1 MGDPT
6 SRPFFARFCPKKTW
20 RSASACD
27 HALHTCGIESTI
39 AASRLHETNPADQPV
54 SPLRTDYTLSQKLRY
69 TKYEFCVM
77 LVRVIASIIWAGNAM
92 TDFLDKLNLL
102 LRSSL
107 KSLASGERPTHPPT
121 IAPDKLGK
129 DIDREINALRK
140 QINAAISHQEALQSR
155 MDDMARQISD
165 YDMQV
170 DAALRAGDDQ
180 RAHYLLTQK
189 QRLEQRLRTQA
200 ETLERH
206 RAATSELIEQVSQLE
221 TMVAEAQ
228 TQPSPTATSPQTS
241 QPASN
246 AASAQSTPAAP
257 QIKTSIPIKV
267 DRASE
272 TLDPIPE
279 SLSERPEVKRAEQ
292 SVTTAEQRVTVL
304 SDVLRAVRERVEETF
319 APLTKPRE
327 EKSPAATTPQTTQP
341 PTAAPTPSKPA
352 ASDDDLAQRRKR
364 LSLPE

>member
-1 MGDPT
+1 
-6 SRPFFARFCPKKTW
+6 
-20 RSASACD
+20 
-27 HALHTCGIESTI
+27 
-39 AASRLHETNPADQPV
+39 
-54 SPLRTDYTLSQKLRY
+54 
-69 TKYEFCVM
+69 
-77 LVRVIASIIWAGNAM
+77 M

-107 KSLASGERPTHPPT
+107 KSLIAGERPTHPLK

-129 DIDREINALRK
+129 DIDREIQSLHK
-140 QINAAISHQEALQSR
+140 QINAAVSQQEALQSR

-165 YDMQV
+165 YDTQV

-200 ETLERH
+200 ENLERH
-206 RAATSELIEQVSQLE
+206 RAATAELIEQVSQLE
-221 TMVAEAQ
+221 AMVAEAQ
-228 TQPSPTATSPQTS
+228 AQLGSTAFSPQTS
-241 QPASN
+241 QSLPNASPA
-246 AASAQSTPAAP
+246 QKPPAAP
-257 QIKTSIPIKV
+257 QIKTSIPIQT

-272 TLDPIPE
+272 RLDPIPE
-279 SLSERPEVKRAEQ
+279 SLSEQPEVKRAEQ
-292 SVTTAEQRVTVL
+292 SVTTAEQRVIAL

-327 EKSPAATTPQTTQP
+327 DKSPTATSPQTPQP
-341 PTAAPTPSKPA
+341 PTTPAPSKPA
-352 ASDDDLAQRRKR
+352 VSDDDLAQRRKR